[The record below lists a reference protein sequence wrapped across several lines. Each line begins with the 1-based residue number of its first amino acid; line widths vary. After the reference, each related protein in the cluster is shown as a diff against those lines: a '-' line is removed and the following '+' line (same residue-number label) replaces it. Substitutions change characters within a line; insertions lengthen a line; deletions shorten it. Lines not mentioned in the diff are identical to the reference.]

1 MYMKTAQKFI
11 YSKWIKGKKYPF
23 GGLALPASEYC
34 LGASICFATWNQG
47 NDKITNI
54 RYGKK
59 ICPSNFRQFHIPGS
73 KRKRVFHALV
83 AF

>member
-1 MYMKTAQKFI
+1 MKTAQKFI
-11 YSKWIKGKKYPF
+11 YIKWIKGKKYPF

-47 NDKITNI
+47 NDNITNI

-59 ICPSNFRQFHIPGS
+59 ICPSNFRQSHIPGS